1 MTDPSETYVVGGAG
15 LPVTATDRPFDR
27 EYDPRWFQADAL
39 EWIHGSDTAPVG
51 LLAAP
56 TGAGK
61 TDVIAALADATS
73 QTLCV
78 YPTNALIAAQ
88 NEELE
93 ARGLETEV
101 ITGETLSGRG
111 AERANELLQR
121 VKQGQLG
128 DRDVFITNPDVLQA
142 AVQNLYF
149 SPGSRLLQ
157 LYAQF
162 DAAVFDEF
170 HYYGPLAASGILT
183 QIKILSERGAVLT
196 KEGTQPPRFLL
207 SSATP
212 DARFVDYVRDDLEL
226 DVRET
231 RSRLRGT
238 DIAPGGPTPETGLIY
253 RDDTDPLEAT
263 RETTERFGEAASL
276 AEQFADGVAVETP
289 PDASRFRSP
298 MLVRRHDELIGDS
311 FETVADTLGNAVKQE
326 YDGGEP
332 IAAVIFNSAARSNEF
347 QEYLRRNRPGL
358 EADVTKDNGY
368 DTNADRAMP
377 AATAVLNTTS
387 KGEVGLDFDI
397 RHLVVAKPFTATQ
410 FIQRVGRAGRQSP
423 AVVDIYGLAD
433 PGWPP
438 AQAYPGFL
446 RRVTDTLGDPETR
459 YRRLRNLAGMRSAHA
474 LLDRLDENIFHNE
487 GIFEDFSGF
496 PTESRWRDFFEDLE
510 AATETLDDD
519 SWLGPTLDRDTSR
532 LIRGARHAQAGLQSL
547 RGRTITHPVTYPR
560 AGEQEQ
566 TEYNL
571 TSALAHYA
579 IDRVDS
585 EQIVHL
591 LSDRSPGPLRGYY
604 PGQPNGGDGIDLMQP
619 GVVVE
624 RRLRE
629 GYLGL
634 IEAAETLSDVPVTE
648 SDLRAFFEMMPLR
661 AATVPERLRAG
672 LYEIE
677 SDTDRGEVSE
687 IARRE

>member
-1 MTDPSETYVVGGAG
+1 MAEPSETYVVGGAG
-15 LPVTATDRPFDR
+15 LPVTTTCHPFDR
-27 EYDPRWFQADAL
+27 EYDPRWFQDDAL
-39 EWIHGSDTAPVG
+39 EWIHGSDTAPVE

-61 TDVIAALADATS
+61 TDVIAALADAAS

-78 YPTNALIAAQ
+78 YPTNALIDAQ

-93 ARGLETEV
+93 SRGLETEIV
-101 ITGETLSGRG
+101 TGETLSGQG
-111 AERANELLQR
+111 QERANELLQR
-121 VKQGQLG
+121 VKDGQLG

-142 AVQNLYF
+142 TVQNLYF

-170 HYYGPLAASGILT
+170 HYYGPLAASGLLT
-183 QIKILSERGAVLT
+183 QIKILSERGAELT
-196 KEGTQPPRFLL
+196 AEGKEPPRFLL

-212 DARFVDYVRDDLEL
+212 DARFVEYVRDDLGL

-238 DIAPGGPTPETGLIY
+238 DVSPRGPTPETELVY
-253 RDDTDPLEAT
+253 QDDTDRAGTPDVT
-263 RETTERFGEAASL
+263 
-276 AEQFADGVAVETP
+276 EQFDEGTGPVDSFPGEVTVETP
-289 PDASRFRSP
+289 PDTSRFRSP
-298 MLVRRHDELIGDS
+298 MLVRRYDASIGKS
-311 FETVADTLGNAVKQE
+311 FETVADTVQTAIERE
-326 YDGGEP
+326 YEGGEP

-347 QEYLRRNRPGL
+347 QEFLRHNRPAL
-358 EADVTKDNGY
+358 EADVAKDNGY
-368 DTNADRAMP
+368 DTNADRTVP
-377 AATAVLNTTS
+377 AETAALNTTS

-397 RHLVVAKPFTATQ
+397 RHLAVAKPFTATQ
-410 FIQRVGRAGRQSP
+410 FIQRIGRAGRQSP

-446 RRVTDTLGDPETR
+446 RRVADTLGESETR
-459 YRRLRNLAGMRSAHA
+459 YRQLRDLAGMRSAHA
-474 LLDRLDENIFHNE
+474 LRDRLSDDRFHNE
-487 GIFEDFSGF
+487 GIYEDFSGF
-496 PTESRWRDFFEDLE
+496 PTESRWRGFLDDLE
-510 AATETLDDD
+510 AARETLEGDD
-519 SWLGPTLDRDTSR
+519 WLGPTLDRSTAR
-532 LIRGARHAQAGLQSL
+532 LIRGAHHATAGLQSL
-547 RGRTITHPVTYPR
+547 RGQTLTHPVTYPR

-566 TEYNL
+566 TEYDL

-585 EQIVHL
+585 ERVVHL
-591 LSDRSPGPLRGYY
+591 SSERSPGPLRGYY
-604 PGQPNGGDGIDLMQP
+604 PGQPNGGDGIDLMQA
-619 GVVVE
+619 GFIVE
-624 RRLRE
+624 RKLRE
-629 GYLGL
+629 GYLEL
-634 IEAAETLSDVPVTE
+634 VERADTLSDVPLSE
-648 SDLRAFFEMMPLR
+648 ADLRAFFELIPLR
-661 AATVPERLRAG
+661 AATIPDRLRAG

-677 SDTDRGEVSE
+677 CDTDRGGVSE